1 MKSNVKIL
9 VQGTNEFSEQFAERI
24 EKVSN
29 QIMKEHEMS
38 SLNLIL
44 TSSSDGRQT
53 ATLQYFTSEIDYSN
67 QAVFNGDD
75 LKSAYQDFLNRRP
88 MIKNAKL
95 KMGVTDDLIEFLL
108 KQTR

>member
-29 QIMKEHEMS
+29 KIMEENKMS
-38 SLNLIL
+38 IPNLIL

-53 ATLQYFTSEIDYSN
+53 ATLQYFTSEIDYVN

-75 LKSAYQDFLNRRP
+75 LRSAYQDFLKRRSVAGNVQLE
-88 MIKNAKL
+88 M
-95 KMGVTDDLIEFLL
+95 DDLIEFLL
-108 KQTR
+108 KQTK